1 MEGTSQLLGF
11 KIVNMVAGGLILVYA
26 ALGMTY
32 DLFSLTG
39 LGILVIAVLLIPQL
53 SLAVPRSD
61 LAISFSDLPIF
72 LTFLIFGTPAAI
84 ALAAVE
90 TLSSC
95 LHLRSKGFQFARHM
109 IPVNVSMNVVSTGAT
124 CVVASAA
131 INAVGGT
138 QALTSTPKL
147 ISIIGVLAFFQ
158 FLFSSILAA
167 VYMGLKER
175 SSMFEKWKKS
185 YLTSSLS
192 SVVGAGL
199 AGLVFKLI
207 NYGDIVTAIVSGIVL
222 LVMFLSYRQSISDI
236 NVAFEKAHE
245 AERQKADAEHD
256 RAETERTRRREAEKY
271 AQELSTLLEKEARA
285 NAALRKSEKDFQYAA
300 LHDSL
305 TGLPNRKYLGDLLS
319 QLIKDYQRDS
329 ETNFQVLFLDIRS
342 FKNINDSLG
351 HSIGDKVL
359 TIAAK
364 RFQRVVNSNDTVA
377 RIGGDEFAIILRD
390 LSTTSKAQ
398 KVARRI
404 YRSITQPFSLGGNRI
419 SIDVNIGIA
428 PCDIEYST
436 PEEILRDAD
445 IAMHYAKERNDG
457 PAVFTKEL
465 RHRFLEDVRF
475 EMELRHALDREEF
488 SMHYQPIVSLTE
500 DRIVGFEALLR
511 WQHYEFG
518 MVPPNKFIPIAEKA
532 DLIQPITAWILRET
546 TRQTAEWQKIS
557 PEYKDLSVSVN
568 ISGKHLKNDSLL
580 DDVEDALEMS
590 GLPASSLKLEVT
602 ESTAMENAEFTIST
616 LRRLKQIGVQLSI
629 DDFGTGYSSLSHLHR
644 LPFDTL
650 KIDRSFVNNVGEY
663 GENSGILQ
671 TIISLAKNLQMA
683 VVAEGIET
691 EAQLKVLQHL
701 GCDMG
706 QGYLMAKP
714 KGRDETEQLLYE
726 RPTLLPST
734 GIEYAS
740 KTSSSEDDDRLPVF

>member
-1 MEGTSQLLGF
+1 MIVGGIILG
-11 KIVNMVAGGLILVYA
+11 YA
-26 ALGMTY
+26 VSDMPYGSL
-32 DLFSLTG
+32 SLTG
-39 LGILVIAVLLIPQL
+39 LGILLIAVFLIPQL
-53 SLAVPRSD
+53 SLTVPRSD

-90 TLSSC
+90 TLASC
-95 LHLRSKGFQFARHM
+95 LYLRSKGFQFARHM
-109 IPVNVSMNVVSTGAT
+109 IPVNVAMNVVSTGAT
-124 CVVASAA
+124 CFIAGAVV
-131 INAVGGT
+131 NAMGGT
-138 QALTSTPKL
+138 QVLTSSPKL
-147 ISIIGVLAFFQ
+147 ISILGVLAFFQ
-158 FLFSSILAA
+158 FLFSSILAS

-175 SSMFEKWKKS
+175 GGIFEKWKKS

-192 SVVGAGL
+192 SVVGVGL

-207 NYGDIVTAIVSGIVL
+207 NYGDVVTAIVCGVVL
-222 LVMFLSYRQSISDI
+222 LIIFLGYRQTITDM
-236 NVAFEKAHE
+236 NLAFEKAQE

-271 AQELSTLLEKEARA
+271 AQELSTLLGKEARA

-305 TGLPNRKYLGDLLS
+305 TGLPNRKYLGDMLS
-319 QLIKDYQRDS
+319 QLIKDYRRDA

-364 RFQRVVNSNDTVA
+364 RFQRVVNPNDTVA
-377 RIGGDEFAIILRD
+377 RIGGDEFAIILRG

-428 PCDIEYST
+428 SCDIEYST

-445 IAMHYAKERNDG
+445 IAMHYAKERSDG

-475 EMELRHALDREEF
+475 EMELRHALERDEF
-488 SMHYQPIVSLTE
+488 SMHYQPIVSLT
-500 DRIVGFEALLR
+500 DGRLIGFEALLR
-511 WQHYEFG
+511 WQHSEFG
-518 MVPPNKFIPIAEKA
+518 LVPPNKFIPIAEKA
-532 DLIQPITAWILRET
+532 DLIQPITAWILSET

-557 PEYKDLSVSVN
+557 PEYSELSVSVN
-568 ISGKHLKNDSLL
+568 ISGKHLKNDSLM
-580 DDVEDALEMS
+580 DDVEDALELS
-590 GLPASSLKLEVT
+590 GLSAASLKLEIT

-671 TIISLAKNLQMA
+671 TIISLAKNLQMT

-691 EAQLKVLQHL
+691 EAQLNVLRNL
-701 GCDMG
+701 GCEMG

-726 RPTLLPST
+726 RPALLPVAE
-734 GIEYAS
+734 IEFTA
-740 KTSSSEDDDRLPVF
+740 TNPSSDEDDRLPVF